1 MKSTKT
7 NKTKII
13 DNIKT
18 LIINLLLWRVFLTF
32 LDRDNRETVKQ
43 VSSKSHETYPTQ
55 ISGKLNCLIKVEIY
69 LLFEFPVGRVRGC
82 RKFLNYEFFA

>member
-43 VSSKSHETYPTQ
+43 VSSKSHETYPTH
-55 ISGKLNCLIKVEIY
+55 ISGKTKLLI
-69 LLFEFPVGRVRGC
+69 
-82 RKFLNYEFFA
+82 NN